1 MKSSP
6 RRPSQIDSL
15 LHAVPTLAAAVSEIE
30 RQWADESGGPGLH
43 LYADAIWAD
52 LLRPALET
60 NRPVPAAFFHWM
72 EALAASDNDTSRDFL
87 QWGLLEVMGDR
98 ADWLA
103 TLRRSMGPLTLL
115 LSIETEQR
123 WGRSPGA

>member
-1 MKSSP
+1 
-6 RRPSQIDSL
+6 
-15 LHAVPTLAAAVSEIE
+15 
-30 RQWADESGGPGLH
+30 
-43 LYADAIWAD
+43 
-52 LLRPALET
+52 
-60 NRPVPAAFFHWM
+60 M